1 MTIIGYILGT
11 VLSYWSWIA
20 FAAIVAMTI
29 KWYLLSAKKE
39 VVDPFLGVPEIKPHW
54 FWGNLGSIFGEDHFV
69 VYYMKHYTVLSWSY
83 LLVFIRN
90 DITTIYF
97 RVLIVLKVI

>member
-1 MTIIGYILGT
+1 MSPQIEVQNLPVLFSFAIDKALTMTIIGYILGT

-69 VYYMKHYTVLSWSY
+69 VYYMKHYTV
-83 LLVFIRN
+83 
-90 DITTIYF
+90 
-97 RVLIVLKVI
+97 